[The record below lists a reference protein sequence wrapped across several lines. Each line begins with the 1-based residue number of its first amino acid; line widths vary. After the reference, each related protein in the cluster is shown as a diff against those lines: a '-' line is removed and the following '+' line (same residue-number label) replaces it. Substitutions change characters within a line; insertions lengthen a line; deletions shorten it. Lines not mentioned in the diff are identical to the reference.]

1 MILIIT
7 RENSTNALI
16 PSWPGLLGTQPGL
29 NTELAGSFRK
39 LAGPC
44 LLSFDLDVSS
54 FQICKSSLLCHG

>member
-7 RENSTNALI
+7 RKNSTNALI
-16 PSWPGLLGTQPGL
+16 PSWPGLLDTQPGL

-44 LLSFDLDVSS
+44 LLGFDLGASN
-54 FQICKSSLLCHG
+54 FQIYKFS